1 MGFFQATRRFL
12 AKFEPGSYYFST
24 ALEQS
29 VEGGSSKVDYIAL
42 VNDESKALIEA
53 KSPSVMKKV
62 GELLPPHGIELKWD
76 RNQSLIPKILSK
88 VSALFSVHDNIGL
101 VICAGRIVPGLE
113 KDGMAVSFLPQL
125 LDRVPACEG

>member
-1 MGFFQATRRFL
+1 
-12 AKFEPGSYYFST
+12 
-24 ALEQS
+24 
-29 VEGGSSKVDYIAL
+29 
-42 VNDESKALIEA
+42 
-53 KSPSVMKKV
+53 MKKV